1 VSGIESGQSQDRSLS
16 YRDRALGL
24 TVGSALLWLIAA
36 AVIVADASLRDEIPD
51 SVSSGLCALA
61 GTATIGAMMSWTRA
75 ASSEMFGLL
84 AAEVEQVSA
93 RLGTPAGTGT
103 GRRCR
108 ASDLAGVVRTRPARA
123 AQPRGR
129 EQLVTHG

>member
-36 AVIVADASLRDEIPD
+36 AVIVTDASVRDEIPD

-84 AAEVEQVSA
+84 AAEVEQVSTRPVPLA
-93 RLGTPAGTGT
+93 QAPDGDAVRRISRESFEL
-103 GRRCR
+103 GRRVQR
-108 ASDLAGVVRTRPARA
+108 NHADENSS
-123 AQPRGR
+123 
-129 EQLVTHG
+129 